1 MKWIVALVVLAA
13 FLPLFGAP
21 SLHPQE
27 RELLLQMLESAELD
41 SVSLTYEKDWDLST
55 KFKESGQLSEL
66 QNPWLAFEKVDSLRR
81 ILAPDSLFYWKQERM
96 EALAELAS
104 AGSQPLDIELYKAE
118 LNRLWQSRVHQS
130 RDIFGFVED
139 LLLDF
144 SDDLKLALPF
154 DNAVSDSLTSFFFKA
169 FHESEDSLAL
179 GRFLDSRAYPRE
191 GSVAVLDWLPHLEKA
206 DLSALY
212 AVFSRY
218 QSFAELIRDKAAE
231 LQFQNPRP
239 LRYQSRYGLMLIGSP
254 NADHYPAE
262 IKELCFLLEPG
273 GDDLYELELYADHN
287 KPFYLLIDL
296 AGNDIYQ
303 NRAQAQQFSVCQGL
317 GISLDLAGDD
327 IYRGGDFAFS
337 AGLGAVLHLDSSG
350 EDIYD
355 SGLFSQGAAFFG
367 PAILCDLDGD
377 DLYSATT
384 MAQGMGSS
392 RGFGMILDISGSDRY
407 LLGRKFNHA
416 PLMPND
422 YRSMGQGMGF
432 GFRPDFAGGT
442 GMIFDAAGNDKYMGG
457 VYAQGVGYWYATGIL
472 IDESGNDVY
481 NAVYYPQGS
490 GIHLANG
497 YLYDGGGDDAYYT
510 RNGPGQGAG
519 HDWGLGI
526 LLDKSGDDAYSIPGG
541 NGLGLS
547 NSVGVFVDSRGN
559 DRYER
564 KVDNAY
570 GFGALSRRTGS
581 IGLFLDAAGTDSYP
595 DSIFTNNKLWNR
607 GSYGIGYDLEHFVSA
622 ADLPPAIVDE
632 ALVDSLAAISEI
644 FAAAAE
650 WEVGSAIKRVRHA
663 RGVLIRRAEEAI
675 PYITAEK
682 LGSKSGLEYRA
693 MEELIDNSGA
703 FKEELFKWIEVSD
716 TLKAKDALSLIAG
729 TGDSL
734 LLDPIQSLLSRDKYV
749 GTCLGCLGA
758 IDTDLS
764 IDILQSWLD
773 CPIERYRYIAA
784 RSLLGIG
791 KPRALNLLR
800 GMRGDKSFLIQ
811 SMVRSLPEDT
821 SGE

>member
-1 MKWIVALVVLAA
+1 MKRIAILLILAILSS
-13 FLPLFGAP
+13 FLLAQT
-21 SLHPQE
+21 LHPQE
-27 RELLLQMLESAELD
+27 RELLLQMLNSAELD
-41 SVSLTYEKDWDLST
+41 SLSLTYEKDWDLST

-66 QNPWLAFEKVDSLRR
+66 QNPWLAFDKVDTLRNL
-81 ILAPDSLFYWKQERM
+81 LAPDSLEYWNHTRL
-96 EALAELAS
+96 AGLAELAS
-104 AGSQPLDIELYKAE
+104 APCRGVDPELYRAE
-118 LNRLWQSRVHQS
+118 LNRLWQSRVQQS

-144 SDDLKLALPF
+144 ADDLKLALPF
-154 DNAVSDSLTSFFFKA
+154 GEAVSDSLSSFFFKA

-179 GRFLDSRAYPRE
+179 GRFLDLRGYPKE
-191 GSVAVLDWLPHLEKA
+191 GSVAVLDWLPHLEQVN
-206 DLSALY
+206 LSAIY
-212 AVFSRY
+212 EIFSRY
-218 QSFAELIRDKAAE
+218 QILSEYISHQAQS
-231 LQFQNPRP
+231 LQFNNPRP

-254 NADHYPAE
+254 DADHYTAE

-273 GDDLYELELYADHN
+273 GDDLYELELNADHN

-337 AGLGAVLHLDSSG
+337 AGLGAMLHLDSSG

-384 MAQGMGSS
+384 MAQGMGST
-392 RGFGMILDISGSDRY
+392 RGFGIILDIAGSDRY

-442 GMIFDAAGNDKYMGG
+442 GLIFDAAGNDKYMGG

-547 NSVGVFVDSRGN
+547 NSVGIFVDSRGN

-570 GFGALSRRTGS
+570 GFGAFSRRTGS
-581 IGLFLDAAGTDSYP
+581 IGLFLDAAGTDTYP

-622 ADLPPAIVDE
+622 EDIPPAIVED
-632 ALVDSLAAISEI
+632 ALVDSLAVISEI

-650 WEVGSAIKRVRHA
+650 WEVGSAVKRVRHA

-693 MEELIDNSGA
+693 MEELVDNSEP
-703 FKEELFKWIEVSD
+703 FKHELFKWIEAAD

-734 LLDPIQSLLSRDKYV
+734 LLDPIQSLLSRNKYV
-749 GTCLGCLGA
+749 GTCLGCLGG
-758 IDTDLS
+758 IDTELS

-773 CPIERYRYIAA
+773 YPIERYRYIAA

-791 KPRALNLLR
+791 KPRALALLR
-800 GMRGDKSFLIQ
+800 GMRDDSSFLIQ
-811 SMVRSLPEDT
+811 SMVRSIPEDE

>member
-1 MKWIVALVVLAA
+1 MKWIAALVILAVC
-13 FLPLFGAP
+13 LPLFSA
-21 SLHPQE
+21 SCLHPE
-27 RELLLQMLESAELD
+27 EKELLLQMLQTAELD
-41 SVSLTYEKDWDLST
+41 SVSLTFEKDWDLST

-66 QNPWLAFEKVDSLRR
+66 QNPWLAFTKIDALRR
-81 ILAPDSLFYWKQERM
+81 ILAPDSLAYWRPERLHG
-96 EALAELAS
+96 LAELVTEGPEGLA
-104 AGSQPLDIELYKAE
+104 PELYRAE
-118 LNRLWQSRVHQS
+118 LNRLWQEKVHQP
-130 RDIFGFVED
+130 RDIFGYVED
-139 LLLDF
+139 LLVDF
-144 SDDLKLALPF
+144 SDDLRQALPF
-154 DNAVSDSLTSFFFKA
+154 DEAVSDSLSAFYFKA

-179 GRFLDSRAYPRE
+179 GRFLDLRSYPRE
-191 GSVAVLDWLPHLEKA
+191 GSVEVLNWLPHLEKV
-206 DLSALY
+206 DLNALY
-212 AVFSRY
+212 ETFLRY
-218 QSFAELIRDKAAE
+218 SIMAELISEKAAE
-231 LQFQNPRP
+231 LQYTNPRP
-239 LRYQSRYGLMLIGSP
+239 LRYQSRFGLMLIGSRGV
-254 NADHYPAE
+254 DHYTTQNQ
-262 IKELCFLLEPG
+262 ELCFLLEPG
-273 GDDLYELELYADHN
+273 GDDLYEPSIYADHH
-287 KPFYLLIDL
+287 KPFYLLMDL

-303 NRAQAQQFSVCQGL
+303 NRAQAEQFSVCLGL
-317 GISLDLAGDD
+317 GISMDLAGDD
-327 IYRGGDFAFS
+327 IYRGGDFSFS
-337 AGLGAVLHLDSSG
+337 AGLGAGLHLDSAG

-367 PAILCDLDGD
+367 PSIVCDLDGD

-384 MAQGMGSS
+384 MAQGMGST
-392 RGFGMILDISGSDRY
+392 RGFGMILDISGTDRY

-442 GMIFDAAGNDKYMGG
+442 GMIFDAEGNDKYMGG

-497 YLYDGGGDDAYYT
+497 YLFDGGGDDAYYT

-526 LLDKSGDDAYSIPGG
+526 LLDKTGDDAYSIPGG

-547 NSVGVFVDSRGN
+547 NSVGIFVDSRGN

-564 KVDNAY
+564 KVDNSY
-570 GFGALSRRTGS
+570 GFGAFSRRTGS
-581 IGLFLDAAGTDSYP
+581 IGLFLDAAGTDTYP

-622 ADLPPAIVDE
+622 ADIPPAIVDE
-632 ALVDSLAAISEI
+632 ALVDSLATISEI
-644 FAAAAE
+644 FAAASE

-693 MEELIDNSGA
+693 MEELVDNSEA
-703 FKEELFKWIEVSD
+703 FKRELFNWIEVAD

-734 LLDPIQSLLSRDKYV
+734 LLDPIQSLLSRGKYV
-749 GTCLGCLGA
+749 GTCLGCLGG
-758 IDTDLS
+758 IDSERS

-773 CPIERYRYIAA
+773 CPVERYRYIAA

-800 GMRGDKSFLIQ
+800 AMREDRSFLIE
-811 SMVRSLPEDT
+811 SMVRSIP
-821 SGE
+821 GESLGD